1 VINISSVTHAQ
12 SKQQKIWLKSPLA
25 VFTANGIDAG
35 GGIIIHNNLIVECV
49 GAGQVP
55 ISAYEQIIDCSAY
68 VLTPGL
74 VNTHHHFYQTLT
86 RCLPQAINKPLFP
99 WLKTLYQ
106 VWQHLDEE
114 MLYSATQLA
123 SLELML
129 SGTSMVCDHHYVFP
143 RGLSNGIDIQ
153 VEALKHLGCRAM
165 LTRGSMSLGESSGG
179 LPPDSVVQHQD
190 TIIQD
195 SIRLIKRYHEPHP
208 GAYLNIALAPCSPF
222 SVSMELMQET
232 AIVANKHKV
241 LLHTHLAE
249 TQDENSFCERE
260 YGMRPLAYLE
270 KCNWLSSNTWLAHGI
285 HFSAQEIALL
295 GKHQVGIAHCPTSN
309 MLLASGICPT
319 IELEKAGC
327 KIGLAVDG
335 SASNDC
341 SNLVQEVRQSMLQ
354 QRLKYGPKVITAEK
368 VLGWATAGSAS
379 VLHRSDIGQLAPG
392 KQADIAFFDLNE
404 LRFSGAG
411 DPIAAIV
418 TCGAYKV
425 SKLMVGGRVLIE
437 DEKHVKAINEE
448 VMHRHAMLA
457 KKLHLQSAS

>member
-1 VINISSVTHAQ
+1 MNILSQHSLN
-12 SKQQKIWLKSPLA
+12 KKPQKLWLKSPA
-25 VFTANGIDAG
+25 SVFTANDIDAR
-35 GGIIIHNNLIVECV
+35 GGIVVHGDKIVECV
-49 GAGQVP
+49 AAGNTP
-55 ISAYEQIIDCSAY
+55 ISQYEQTLDCSNF

-74 VNTHHHFYQTLT
+74 INTHHHFYQTLT

-106 VWQHLDEE
+106 VWQHLDED

-143 RGLSNGIDIQ
+143 SGLTNAIDIQ
-153 VEALKHLGCRAM
+153 VDALSNLGCRAM
-165 LTRGSMSLGESSGG
+165 LTRGSMSLGESKGG
-179 LPPDSVVQHQD
+179 LPPDTVVQKQE

-195 SIRLIKRYHEPHP
+195 SIRLIKQYHDTQE
-208 GAYLNIALAPCSPF
+208 GSFLNIALAPCSPF
-222 SVSMELMQET
+222 SVTTELMQET
-232 AIVANKHKV
+232 ALVAKTHNV

-249 TQDENSFCERE
+249 TEDENSFCERE

-270 KCNWLSSNTWLAHGI
+270 KCNWLSPNTWLAHGI
-285 HFSAQEIALL
+285 HFSPEEIALL

-341 SNLVQEVRQSMLQ
+341 SNMAQEVRQSMLQ
-354 QRLKYGPKVITAEK
+354 QRLRYGAEVITAEK

-379 VLHRSDIGQLAPG
+379 VLHRTDIGQIAPG

-411 DPIAAIV
+411 DEIAALV

-425 SKLMVGGRVLIE
+425 SKLMVGGRILIE
-437 DEKHVKAINEE
+437 DEKHVATLTEE
-448 VMHRHAMLA
+448 VMQQHSILA
-457 KKLHLQSAS
+457 KKLQFQSA